1 MSRARDNPRVRRA
14 FRSSPALLFLAMLF
28 SHGACHAQELAPR
41 AYVITP
47 IHGNA
52 LILTYSFYDGS
63 LEFDGSIPVTG
74 ANARV
79 QVPMLSY
86 YHSFGLAGHS
96 ANITF
101 SLPYAVG
108 HFHGAVAGA
117 ERNAYR
123 SGLLD
128 SAVRFAVN
136 LKGGPAMTARQF
148 QTWRQ
153 GTLLGVSLTLVV
165 PTGQYDPTK
174 LLNYGANRWA
184 VKPEFG
190 YSRRFG
196 HWVLDAYGAA
206 WFFTENP
213 EYFSRNAFFPGTR
226 NRTENPVGAFE
237 GHLSYTVRPR
247 FWVSLDGNFWFGG
260 RTSLNG
266 VPEPAT
272 LQKNSRVGL
281 TAAIP
286 VTSHQTLKFSYSNGA
301 YIRYG
306 GDFQKLAIAW
316 QYSWFSSPTSSP
328 ASAHRYR

>member
-1 MSRARDNPRVRRA
+1 MPIIGSKLRRSA
-14 FRSSPALLFLAMLF
+14 VLLLLVVLF
-28 SHGACHAQELAPR
+28 PCGACQAQELAPR

-52 LILTYSFYDGS
+52 VILTYSFYDGS
-63 LEFDGSIPVTG
+63 LEFAGSIPVTG

-79 QVPMLSY
+79 HVPMLSY

-108 HFHGAVAGA
+108 HFHGTVAGA

-148 QTWRQ
+148 SKWRQ
-153 GTLLGVSLTLVV
+153 GALLGLSLTVV
-165 PTGQYDPTK
+165 LPTGQYDPAK

-190 YSRRFG
+190 YSQRFG
-196 HWVLDAYGAA
+196 HWVLDAYGGA

-213 EYFSRNAFFPGTR
+213 QYFSRNAFFPGTR

-237 GHLSYTVRPR
+237 GHLSYTIRPR

-306 GDFQKLAIAW
+306 GNFQKIAVAW
-316 QYSWFSSPTSSP
+316 QYSWLGWPISSRSSIVRSP
-328 ASAHRYR
+328 